1 MTYLIGL
8 TGGIACG
15 KTTATDIFRQLGV
28 PVIDADVISRQLT
41 AKDGQALPAIAL
53 EFGADM
59 IGTLGMKRDLMRET
73 VFSDPQA
80 KAKLEAILH
89 PMIKKEIFEQLK
101 ATKAPYVILSIPLL
115 IESGH
120 WVKAVQRVLVVDVPE
135 EEQINRLVYDRHLG
149 EEQARAIMD
158 TQASRDERLAA
169 ADDVIDNSGS
179 LEALEARVKALHEQ
193 YLDLAQAHAA

>member
-1 MTYLIGL
+1 
-8 TGGIACG
+8 
-15 KTTATDIFRQLGV
+15 
-28 PVIDADVISRQLT
+28 
-41 AKDGQALPAIAL
+41 
-53 EFGADM
+53 
-59 IGTLGMKRDLMRET
+59 MKRDLMRET

-193 YLDLAQAHAA
+193 YLSLAQAHAA